1 MKPIVRYTLLVA
13 SALLL
18 SACDSDELFI
28 NEVVSSPQ
36 DVLLDVCFEPD
47 GSAYDKTDSLEI
59 LKLSGSHAF
68 TQYNPHFQHYTARF
82 NGTAGNNAAG
92 GGYYKIPYSEAEGFR
107 RGISDGFSIELL
119 FSPYSLANSSLIS
132 SFVDSKSEG
141 FGLELDE
148 SGEIKFVVA
157 TSAGVTTA
165 LSRQDTGH
173 AIAAGRYYHVVAV
186 WDYNNEQVRLFI
198 DGSQRQIDPDK
209 HASLPAAG
217 SLVLP
222 ASMAK
227 QWLGIGAASV
237 DNDNYAGKTFN
248 GEIVRARVYDK
259 ALYADEIK
267 QMYHKSLYAGAPKQ
281 LAISKVSFRTPCKV
295 APGNRYHVYGEGF
308 QSGDSLVFRYP
319 EGEEAFRLE
328 TVFNGTDGVS
338 AVLPATLDGG
348 QYQMSV
354 CRDSSEMLLGS
365 VVLTLSDTP
374 DLQVKT
380 GILAHRCVHGNG
392 IPENSLAGLRKT
404 REMGLYGAEFDV
416 WVTTPEEGVDDGV
429 VVVNHDKSYE
439 GKSMEK
445 STYSQIGHLTLSNGE
460 KLPTL
465 DSFLEE
471 GKDGQ
476 VHLTFEIKRH
486 SDPENSRRCAD
497 EVLKLIEKHGY
508 TRDMFTITSFDY
520 DNLLYLRS
528 KAGKDKLHLA
538 YHGSKSPDELAADG
552 IDGLAY
558 TMSVFTAH
566 PEWIARAHELGMS
579 TTTWTPSTVEDFT
592 TFIGLEVGSVTVNNV
607 EAAAMY
613 LGRPYLTAE

>member
-1 MKPIVRYTLLVA
+1 
-13 SALLL
+13 
-18 SACDSDELFI
+18 
-28 NEVVSSPQ
+28 
-36 DVLLDVCFEPD
+36 
-47 GSAYDKTDSLEI
+47 
-59 LKLSGSHAF
+59 
-68 TQYNPHFQHYTARF
+68 
-82 NGTAGNNAAG
+82 
-92 GGYYKIPYSEAEGFR
+92 
-107 RGISDGFSIELL
+107 
-119 FSPYSLANSSLIS
+119 
-132 SFVDSKSEG
+132 
-141 FGLELDE
+141 
-148 SGEIKFVVA
+148 
-157 TSAGVTTA
+157 
-165 LSRQDTGH
+165 
-173 AIAAGRYYHVVAV
+173 
-186 WDYNNEQVRLFI
+186 
-198 DGSQRQIDPDK
+198 
-209 HASLPAAG
+209 
-217 SLVLP
+217 
-222 ASMAK
+222 MAK

-528 KAGKDKLHLA
+528 KVGKDKLHLA

-607 EAAAMY
+607 EAAARY